1 MKKYNNVEEQ
11 EIPNYF
17 KCPITKELMDNPVIA
32 ADGFTYDKSAIEK
45 WLSKK
50 NISPVTGQLLQN
62 TTLHENKLFKG
73 LVDTFQHYRNKYF
86 TLKSKSVK
94 QNLSSKKIGD
104 KIIQKG
110 SIKQEDISLS
120 KELYNKSLDHYY
132 KSTLELKKCCEQ
144 MKKALDLNPND
155 FDIILNYA
163 NMLRFSCK
171 FEDALKYISKLKL
184 ISNSILIPKYMKIR
198 ILTEMGKKWKGIE
211 KLENLL
217 LSNPISDHSL
227 LEIRFLSYSYLST
240 DFRGIAERLINAY
253 LNQVSND
260 PRAISHKIYINLL
273 NEQYTKVIEGAD
285 AYLAK
290 NVDDVSVLFHKAKAY
305 NKLQKKKGALKIYQ
319 HINSFSKDKTVRAK
333 CFYES
338 ALLRDSEKE
347 FSIMVKELEEAHNL
361 DPEEEAD
368 GYLAA
373 LYTDKKIYDKAE
385 EWINKCAK
393 RVDIKND
400 SVYLGIQAQILENNK
415 KFEEAVT
422 AYIRLTEIDS
432 ENTNYYNQKI
442 DEIFSKMEKSEPEKS
457 NEEEEIP
464 E

>member
-1 MKKYNNVEEQ
+1 MKKHNNVEEKD
-11 EIPNYF
+11 IPNYF

-50 NISPVTGQLLQN
+50 NISPVTGQILQN

-86 TLKSKSVK
+86 TLKTKSVK
-94 QNLSSKKIGD
+94 QDPSTKKIGE
-104 KIIQKG
+104 KIIQKTLL
-110 SIKQEDISLS
+110 KKEDITLS
-120 KELYNKSLDHYY
+120 KELYQKSLEHYY
-132 KSTLELKKCCEQ
+132 KSTLELRKCCEQ

-171 FEDALKYISKLKL
+171 FDEAIRYIKKLKFV
-184 ISNSILIPKYMKIR
+184 SDSKLIPKYMKIR
-198 ILTEMGKKWKGIE
+198 ILTEMGKKWRGIE

-217 LSNPISDHSL
+217 LSNPIAEHTL

-240 DFRGIAERLINAY
+240 DFRAIAERLINAY
-253 LNQVSND
+253 LSQVFND

-273 NEQYTKVIEGAD
+273 NEQYTKVIEGAE

-290 NVDDVSVLFHKAKAY
+290 NIDDVSVLFHKAKAY
-305 NKLQKKKGALKIYQ
+305 NKLQKKKSALKIYQ
-319 HINSFSKDKTVRAK
+319 YINSFSKDKTVKAK

-347 FSIMVKELEEAHNL
+347 FSTMVKELEEAHNL

-385 EWINKCAK
+385 EWINKCSK

-415 KFEEAVT
+415 KYEEAVNS
-422 AYIRLTEIDS
+422 YIRLTEIDS
-432 ENTNYYNQKI
+432 ENANYYNQKI
-442 DEIFSKMEKSEPEKS
+442 DEIFSKKEKTEEEKS
-457 NEEEEIP
+457 NEEDTP